1 MATLYKRRKQWVS
14 RISKWNGIKKI
25 ITDIPL
31 RTENKIVAR
40 TRHQKGEKLE
50 SNFPYTNTHSSNTT
64 TPPFN
69 DNITPRE
76 LINIFILFV

>member
-40 TRHQKGEKLE
+40 TRHQKVEKLE
-50 SNFPYTNTHSSNTT
+50 KDIKNGLGFNFSWLKKNGGRTT
-64 TPPFN
+64 LA
-69 DNITPRE
+69 RYS
-76 LINIFILFV
+76 LQYSR